1 VKALIRMNLVASA
14 HDISEGG
21 LFTCLLESAITS
33 GKGFNIETDES
44 IRKDAY
50 LFGESQSRIVV
61 TVPANKENNFINFML
76 KSDAEFSLLGE
87 VKGLQITVD
96 NEKWGLVDNWKKVYD
111 NALEQLLNQ

>member
-1 VKALIRMNLVASA
+1 
-14 HDISEGG
+14 
-21 LFTCLLESAITS
+21 
-33 GKGFNIETDES
+33 
-44 IRKDAY
+44 
-50 LFGESQSRIVV
+50 
-61 TVPANKENNFINFML
+61 ML